1 MTLESVEIAKRVER
15 RVPPERAT
23 PVTVQVSPR
32 SVCFFYHPQ
41 APGRRLQLDADD
53 RGLVRFHARALTGA
67 EPTEFH
73 LECHGNDGQIELYTI
88 SLSSDIRY
96 TAWMSGAE
104 LEPAAMVE
112 GEVRPALEGDPMAPS
127 NLELVSRGYPLRP
140 DPAKAPAQYARWL
153 KNVSRSYT
161 WISTRRVAHPEY
173 GDVRR
178 GPFEKSRL
186 APVPRGEPFR
196 QSPQT
201 VTGWMANHTSS
212 SWCGAYYTHPINQF
226 AYIQADWIVPQ
237 VFDFPNSPGF
247 SAVVE
252 WIGLDNAKVD
262 LYQAGTGSE
271 CFTIFGYQITTYF
284 MWMESLPW
292 NWWEIPNFP
301 VSPGDE
307 VSVDIWVANEY
318 GTTIYE
324 DGNFDGL
331 TCEDNSVWFY
341 VNNATNGASFMGTY
355 PTAPESVYGLN
366 STGFSGYTAEFILE
380 RPTINGILTPL
391 ALFTPT
397 PMASCVYGDAEDG
410 EYNMFPLGADNGIPP
425 FDGQLTYLN
434 MVDPRNHNRLLVEPV
449 AIPDPN
455 NSADAQA
462 ILFAR
467 QSYP

>member
-1 MTLESVEIAKRVER
+1 MESVEIAKRIEC
-15 RVPPERAT
+15 RVPPERAIS
-23 PVTVQVSPR
+23 VTVQVIPQ
-32 SVCFFYHPQ
+32 SVCFFYHPE

-53 RGLVRFHARALTGA
+53 QGLVRFHARALTGA

-73 LECHGNDGQIELYTI
+73 LECRGGDGQIELYSI
-88 SLSSDIRY
+88 SFSSDIRY
-96 TAWMSGAE
+96 TASMSGAE

-112 GEVRPALEGDPMAPS
+112 GEERPALEGDPMAPS
-127 NLELVSRGYPLRP
+127 NLELVSRGYPPRP
-140 DPAKAPAQYARWL
+140 DPEKAPAQYARWL

-161 WISTRRVAHPEY
+161 RISTRLAAHPEY
-173 GDVRR
+173 GEVKR
-178 GPFEKSRL
+178 GPFEKSL
-186 APVPRGEPFR
+186 PSAPRGGTFR
-196 QSPQT
+196 QGQQT
-201 VTGWMANHTSS
+201 AAGWTDNHISS

-237 VFDFPNSPGF
+237 VFDSPKSPGF

-271 CFTIFGYQITTYF
+271 CYTIFGYKITTYF

-307 VSVDIWVANEY
+307 VSVDIWVANEF

-324 DGNFDGL
+324 DGSFDGL
-331 TCEDNSVWFY
+331 TCEENNVWFY
-341 VNNATNGASFMGTY
+341 MNNATNGASFMGTY
-355 PTAPESVYGLN
+355 PTAPESVYGLHN
-366 STGFSGYTAEFILE
+366 TGFSGYTAEFILE
-380 RPTINGILTPL
+380 RPTINGIVTPL

-397 PMASCVYGDAEDG
+397 PMTSCSYGDAEDG
-410 EYNMFPLGADNGIPP
+410 EYNMFALGADNGIPP
-425 FDGQLTYLN
+425 FDGKLTYLN
-434 MVDPRNHNRLLVEPV
+434 MVDPRNQHRLLVEPV
-449 AIPDPN
+449 SIPDPN
-455 NSADAQA
+455 NGADAQA

-467 QSYP
+467 QNCP